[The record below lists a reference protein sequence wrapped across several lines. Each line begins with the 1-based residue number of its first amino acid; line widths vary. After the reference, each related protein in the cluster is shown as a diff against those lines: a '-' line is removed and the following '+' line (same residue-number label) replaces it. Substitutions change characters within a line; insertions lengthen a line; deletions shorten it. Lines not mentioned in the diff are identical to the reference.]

1 MLRVEGSEHS
11 WKGQEETEVEVAD
24 GKMGLELGP
33 HRSLI
38 PLLSLVSSFFPHF
51 LRPTLDQKVCSQ
63 PNVTL
68 KKHNAV

>member
-33 HRSLI
+33 HWSF
-38 PLLSLVSSFFPHF
+38 PLPSLVSSFFPLS